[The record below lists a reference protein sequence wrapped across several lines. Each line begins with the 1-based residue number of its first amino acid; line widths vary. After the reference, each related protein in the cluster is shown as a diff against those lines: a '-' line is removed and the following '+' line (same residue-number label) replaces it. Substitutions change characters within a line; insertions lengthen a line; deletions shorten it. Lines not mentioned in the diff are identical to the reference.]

1 MDNKAEHERPELEC
15 EKFWVFV
22 TMIAVGGYLG
32 AYTYILKGGVFCNAQ
47 TANFVL
53 MSVNIGTFNFKKAL
67 YYLIPISAYFAG
79 AVISEL
85 MPKYTTSAFKMRW
98 DTFFIGFEMLA
109 FSGIA
114 FIPDDAPPQICQ
126 VLINFIA
133 SMQYNTFRQSRHVV
147 MATTFCTNHLRQ
159 TGVKFVKWFRHGNKE
174 MLAGLLMHLSMIG
187 AFTAGGI
194 VSALLCT
201 AFAGRALLGA
211 EIPLA
216 VVFIALLRADLGAER
231 DKLEIKPHGH

>member
-1 MDNKAEHERPELEC
+1 
-15 EKFWVFV
+15 
-22 TMIAVGGYLG
+22 
-32 AYTYILKGGVFCNAQ
+32 
-47 TANFVL
+47 
-53 MSVNIGTFNFKKAL
+53 
-67 YYLIPISAYFAG
+67 
-79 AVISEL
+79 
-85 MPKYTTSAFKMRW
+85 MRW

-159 TGVKFVKWFRHGNKE
+159 TG
-174 MLAGLLMHLSMIG
+174 
-187 AFTAGGI
+187 
-194 VSALLCT
+194 
-201 AFAGRALLGA
+201 RALLGA

>member
-1 MDNKAEHERPELEC
+1 
-15 EKFWVFV
+15 
-22 TMIAVGGYLG
+22 
-32 AYTYILKGGVFCNAQ
+32 
-47 TANFVL
+47 
-53 MSVNIGTFNFKKAL
+53 
-67 YYLIPISAYFAG
+67 
-79 AVISEL
+79 

-159 TGVKFVKWFRHGNKE
+159 TGVKFVKWLRHGNKE

>member
-1 MDNKAEHERPELEC
+1 MSGNKEAERAELEC

-32 AYTYILKGGVFCNAQ
+32 AYTFILKGRVFCNAQ

-85 MPKYTTSAFKMRW
+85 MPKYTSSALKMRW

-109 FSGIA
+109 FAGLA

-126 VLINFIA
+126 VSINFIA
-133 SMQYNTFRQSRHVV
+133 SMQYNTFRQSRHVT

-159 TGVKFVKWFRHGNKE
+159 TGVKFVKWLRHRESGVFAE
-174 MLAGLLMHLSMIG
+174 LLMHISMIA

-194 VSALLCT
+194 VSALFCNILGGKT
-201 AFAGRALLGA
+201 LLIS

-216 VVFIALLRADLGAER
+216 VVFIALLRADLGEEK
-231 DKLEIKPHGH
+231 DKLNVIPRGH